1 MKESKEFAEE
11 LFDALARRR
20 CIDGTNGVTLKELR
34 GFWEDISNNDLD
46 TRLHIFFDM

>member
-1 MKESKEFAEE
+1 MRDSDEFASE

-20 CIDGTNGVTLKELR
+20 QINGDEGITLEQVKE
-34 GFWEDISNNDLD
+34 FWEDMTKQDLA

>member
-1 MKESKEFAEE
+1 MGDSREFAGE

-20 CIDGTNGVTLKELR
+20 QIDAENGLDMEQLKV
-34 GFWEDISNNDLD
+34 FWEDIALQDSD